1 MAERLNTLLP
11 VVQPKPQIQQLK
23 LPKLKKIGEKNPE
36 LPKLKLPK
44 LKKIEA

>member
-1 MAERLNTLLP
+1 M
-11 VVQPKPQIQQLK
+11 PKVEAAPKNVGIT
-23 LPKLKKIGEKNPE
+23 LPKLKKKTAKTE